1 MIYLIC
7 TPIGNL
13 NDISLRSIE
22 ILNSS
27 DLIYAEDTRKAQK
40 IFDRYKIDKKSFSFN
55 DHNERI
61 KTKSIIKEARAGKTI
76 SLISDAGAP
85 LISDPGYILVNECIR
100 ENIDYSVI
108 PGPSSVINSLLL
120 SGFPT
125 NKFTFLGFLPRKDS
139 ERKKVLENNIK
150 NDATLVF
157 FESPKRLVKTLSAMQ
172 KIYPSQRRAVICRE
186 MTKKHEEVIRGSI
199 STILTK
205 VSSRDLK
212 GEICLLI
219 EGDRDLIEPSIGL
232 DNEIKDFILRKMSP
246 SEAAKLLSLITQKN
260 KRDLYKWLTKKS

>member
-40 IFDRYKIDKKSFSFN
+40 IFHKYKINKKSFSYN
-55 DHNERI
+55 DHNERS
-61 KTKSIIKEARAGKTI
+61 KTKKIIEEAKAGKKI

-100 ENIDYSVI
+100 ENIEYSVI
-108 PGPSSVINSLLL
+108 PGPSAVINSMLL
-120 SGFPT
+120 SGLPT
-125 NKFTFLGFLPRKDS
+125 NKFMFLGFLPRKNP
-139 ERKKVLENNIK
+139 ERKKVFENNLN

-157 FESPKRLVKTLSAMQ
+157 FESPKRLVKTLSMMNE
-172 KIYPSQRRAVICRE
+172 IFPSTRRVVVCRE
-186 MTKKHEEVIRGSI
+186 MTKKYEEVIRGTI
-199 STILTK
+199 SEIHK
-205 VSSRDLK
+205 QISASDIK

-219 EGDRDLIEPSIGL
+219 QGNKNLIESSINFN
-232 DNEIKDFILRKMSP
+232 NEIKDVALKNMSP
-246 SEAAKLLSLITQKN
+246 SEAAKLLSLITKQN
-260 KRDLYKWLTKKS
+260 KRDLYKWLTK

>member
-55 DHNERI
+55 DHNERS
-61 KTKSIIKEARAGKTI
+61 KTKRIIKEARAGKTI

-100 ENIDYSVI
+100 ENIEYSVI

-120 SGFPT
+120 SGFPI
-125 NKFTFLGFLPRKDS
+125 NKFMFLGFLPRKDS
-139 ERKKVLENNIK
+139 ERKKVFENNIK

-157 FESPKRLVKTLSAMQ
+157 FESPKRLVKTLSVMQ
-172 KIYPSQRRAVICRE
+172 KVYPSYRRAAICRE

-199 STILTK
+199 SEILSK
-205 VSSRDLK
+205 VSSRDIK
-212 GEICLLI
+212 GEICLVI
-219 EGDRDLIEPSIGL
+219 EGDKDLIEPSIDL
-232 DNEIKDFILRKMSP
+232 DNEIKDLILSKMSP
-246 SEAAKLLSLITQKN
+246 SEAAKFLSSITQQN